1 MAYNIRTAY
10 IMIKSR
16 GEKIFSLFN
25 YILMTIFALMFIY
38 PMWDVVRVSISSSA
52 EVGRMGF
59 RIWPSELS
67 SIGYRFV
74 LANEY
79 IWSGYR
85 NTFIRI
91 VIGVTISMVLM
102 ILCAFPLAKRD
113 LPFRTPITM
122 FIVFTMFFSGGLIPN
137 YILIRSLGMY
147 DTIWALVLPG
157 AIPTFSMLIM
167 RNFFLSLPVE
177 LEDSARIDGAG
188 YTRTVISIVLPL
200 STAMLATLALWSIVG
215 HWNAWF
221 DNLLYI
227 KDGRDYGLQAIL
239 RKIIIDAAP
248 AYSPDRVPGEEVMI
262 LPSAEVTKCAT
273 IIVSTL
279 PILCFYP
286 FVQKYFVKGI
296 MIGGLKG

>member
-1 MAYNIRTAY
+1 MIR
-10 IMIKSR
+10 SR
-16 GEKIFSLFN
+16 GEKIFGVFN
-25 YILMTIFALMFIY
+25 YILMTVFALLFIY
-38 PMWDVVRVSISSSA
+38 PMWDVVRISISSTA

-59 RIWPSELS
+59 KLWPSEFS

-79 IWSGYR
+79 IWSGYK
-85 NTFIRI
+85 NTFFRLIL
-91 VIGVTISMVLM
+91 GVPISMIMMV
-102 ILCAFPLAKRD
+102 LCAYPLAKRD
-113 LPFRTPITM
+113 LPLRTPLTM

-137 YILIRSLGMY
+137 YILIRDLGLY

-167 RNFFLSLPVE
+167 RNNFLAMPQE
-177 LEDSARIDGAG
+177 LEDSARIDGAS
-188 YTRTVISIVLPL
+188 YTRALISIVLPL
-200 STAMLATLALWSIVG
+200 STAILATVALWSIVG

-221 DNLLYI
+221 DNLLFI
-227 KDGRDYGLQAIL
+227 KNGRDYGLQAIL

-248 AYSPDRVPGEEVMI
+248 SYSPDRVPGEEILV

-273 IIVSTL
+273 IIVSTV

-296 MIGGLKG
+296 MVGGLKG